1 MYLYQWFNSYLTNR
15 KQYTLYNSHCS
26 ENRTLPCGVPQ
37 GSILGP
43 LLFLIY
49 INDIIK
55 CSSFFHYVLFADDTT
70 LVASHSDISFLFDS
84 INDNLKCVYT
94 WLLCNKLSLNVLK
107 TKYIV
112 FRNVQNKSEI
122 YNNVALFVNE
132 KEIEKSSVVT
142 YLCVLLDE
150 HLTWDNHIN
159 YISSKISR
167 NIGILYRIKYSV
179 PLRILFMMYN
189 AFILPHIMYCIIIWA
204 NQFPSKLEKIYRL
217 QKKALRICSN
227 SDYYAPSK
235 PIFNHFQT
243 LNIFD
248 INNLKICTIMQ
259 QYLLNSQAFLD
270 QETVFINQ
278 NS

>member
-1 MYLYQWFNSYLTNR
+1 M
-15 KQYTLYNSHCS
+15 
-26 ENRTLPCGVPQ
+26 
-37 GSILGP
+37 
-43 LLFLIY
+43 
-49 INDIIK
+49 
-55 CSSFFHYVLFADDTT
+55 
-70 LVASHSDISFLFDS
+70 
-84 INDNLKCVYT
+84 KCVYT

-107 TKYIV
+107 TKYVV
-112 FRNVQNKSEI
+112 FQNFQNKSEI
-122 YNNVALFVNE
+122 YNNVSLFVNE

-142 YLCVLLDE
+142 YLGVLLDE

-167 NIGILYRIKYSV
+167 NIGILYRIKYFV

-259 QYLLNSQAFLD
+259 QYLLNSLPEYLMQMFSLNFHIHD
-270 QETVFINQ
+270 YNTRSNQ
-278 NS
+278 LFHQSKVTSHALLKSIRFVGPTTWNSLPPSLRNIQFVNSFKNKYKHLLLSQYS